1 MTNGL
6 LNDRRFQLN
15 TAILVLLLILQVTG
29 MLRGLNESVD
39 AFLPS
44 PNPGLLAILTAFGS
58 DLFLV
63 PFAVLVVYLDLRNK
77 KRLSTET
84 LIFLVSAVVGLILVG
99 ILKVAINEPRP
110 RNNGGFSFPSGH
122 AFRGAIVAVYA
133 SNRWRKSIPIAVAFA
148 LAVAMT
154 RLLLH
159 VHWFGDV
166 LFSLVLAPWVYTLVK
181 ATQDSWIPLYRK
193 IILKLG
199 LGVLDVE

>member
-1 MTNGL
+1 MANGL

-29 MLRGLNESVD
+29 MLKGLNESVD

-44 PNPGLLAILTAFGS
+44 PNPTLLAILTAFGS

-77 KRLSTET
+77 NKLSKET
-84 LIFLVSAVVGLILVG
+84 LIFLVSAVVGLIIVG

-110 RNNGGFSFPSGH
+110 HNNGGFSFPSGH
-122 AFRGAIVAVYA
+122 TFRGAIVAVYS
-133 SNRWRKSIPIAVAFA
+133 SNRWRKSTPIAVAFA

-166 LFSLVLAPWVYTLVK
+166 LFSLVLAPWTYTLIK
-181 ATQDSWIPLYRK
+181 ATQDSWIPLYKK
-193 IILKLG
+193 IILKLR